1 MFSLEANIS
10 QNYSINWI
18 KLMLLI
24 FLLQHLRISES
35 FQVMLQLIRVLQLDL
50 TYVYMDMYICSS
62 NNPKPAFW
70 FYLRPALVNYHVQK
84 VAEKNR
90 NIGILSKYHY
100 NLFFCL
106 LYCY

>member
-10 QNYSINWI
+10 QNYSIHWI

-35 FQVMLQLIRVLQLDL
+35 FQVMLHVRVLQLDQM
-50 TYVYMDMYICSS
+50 TYVYMDITQSL
-62 NNPKPAFW
+62 PDFW

-106 LYCY
+106 MYCY

>member
-1 MFSLEANIS
+1 
-10 QNYSINWI
+10 
-18 KLMLLI
+18 MLLI

-35 FQVMLQLIRVLQLDL
+35 FQVMLQLIRVLQLDQM
-50 TYVYMDMYICSS
+50 TNVYMDMYICSS

-90 NIGILSKYHY
+90 NIGILKVPLQSV
-100 NLFFCL
+100 L
-106 LYCY
+106 LLLVLLLVSASLRAFMEAEWSTN